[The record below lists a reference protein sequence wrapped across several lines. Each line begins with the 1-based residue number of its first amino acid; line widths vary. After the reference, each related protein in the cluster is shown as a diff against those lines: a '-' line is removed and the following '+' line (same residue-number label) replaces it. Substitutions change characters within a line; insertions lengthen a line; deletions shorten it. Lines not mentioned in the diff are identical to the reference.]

1 MDVRTHVAN
10 GQPLKILMT
19 AGEVSGDRQAAH
31 LARTL
36 LRLNNSIQLYGC
48 GGNEMHSAGVD
59 IRTQTAQLGCIGL
72 QESARFARPLKSA
85 IQELSK
91 VVRSERPDLAVLVD
105 SEHFNR
111 PVARLLVEQ
120 QIPFIYYF
128 PPQVWLWGRWR
139 AKAVAKRSKMII
151 PAFSAEVDIYREK
164 GGRVEWC
171 GHPLLDLVK
180 PEKDHQK
187 IFMQAG
193 LDPQRP
199 TVAILPGSR
208 LQELDELAPSM
219 LAAARQIK
227 QRHPKLQFILPLAA
241 PHLLSQIQKQIAEAQ
256 MTQEIRIIQQHVY
269 TCLSRC
275 EVIMLSS
282 GTATLEAGLLGVPMV
297 VGYRVTPLTFFVA
310 RRVVNT
316 RFIAMPN
323 ILLNEGIVPELIQ
336 KEFTIQHLMA
346 ETLDILENKTRSNW
360 IRNHLR
366 KIPPLL
372 GTEGSIARAATLI
385 LNEAASTAALMRAH

>member
-1 MDVRTHVAN
+1 MDGCIHTAN
-10 GQPLKILMT
+10 CQSLKILMT

-36 LRLNNSIQLYGC
+36 LRLNGSIRLYGC
-48 GGNEMHSAGVD
+48 GGDEMRSAGVD
-59 IRTQTAQLGCIGL
+59 IRSQTAQLGCIGL
-72 QESARFARPLKSA
+72 QESARFAQPLKSA
-85 IQELSK
+85 MQELS
-91 VVRSERPDLAVLVD
+91 RTIQNERPDLAILVD

-111 PVARLLVEQ
+111 PVARILVEQ
-120 QIPFIYYF
+120 KIPFIYYF

-139 AKAVAKRSKMII
+139 AKSVAKRSKMII
-151 PAFSAEVDIYREK
+151 PAFAAEVDIYRER

-171 GHPLLDLVK
+171 GHPLLDQVK

-187 IFMQAG
+187 IFAQAG
-193 LDPQRP
+193 LNPSLP
-199 TVAILPGSR
+199 TIAILPGSR
-208 LQELDELAPSM
+208 LQELDELAPAM

-241 PHLLSQIQKQIAEAQ
+241 PHLLAQIEKQIAEAQ
-256 MTQEIRIIQQHVY
+256 MTGEIKIIQEHVY

-297 VGYRVTPLTFFVA
+297 VGYRVTPLTYFVA

-316 RFIAMPN
+316 RYIAMPN
-323 ILLNEGIVPELIQ
+323 ILLNEGVVPELIQ
-336 KEFTIQHLMA
+336 REFTVHRLAA

-372 GTEGSIARAATLI
+372 GTEGAIARAATLI
-385 LNEAASTAALMRAH
+385 LNEGSSTAALAHAH